1 MKPHESES
9 YTGDSTASERPLD
22 IAMLDEFCDACD
34 AQLRAYGRMIQTII
48 EIATDQR
55 EPDAWRR
62 HEREVDCHV
71 DEMQAALP
79 LKRVEVKAVFT
90 FLAELRAGSS
100 GEPVRCLGF
109 TAASAHMLAFAVMDR
124 AAKLWLSSKE
134 TARRSQTDPRYAYPA
149 SATRLFYDSCLRD
162 LPLPDDLGAHMAL
175 ERARAR
181 KALREQ
187 ARAAESD
194 SAAPA
199 NVSIQ
204 AEVVRVTTPPVN
216 VARETTKSNGT
227 LAGSQVAREREIAGQ
242 ENLRLNK
249 RKKNRSLKNV
259 VTELW
264 HIACTEKFS
273 KSTHAQEHLAA
284 RLRCSR
290 ETVRKALGLGDA
302 RCPMIDALK
311 RWSETPGCKAPKKFY
326 VHTES
331 DLARTVVAGNDQS
344 GGFFGSVPA
353 QIEDPT
359 ALLLEDEVDAHFE
372 ELRSLAVKGGK
383 GDSLAKMDALTGDG
397 RRALVAVYLKHKE
410 YAHE

>member
-1 MKPHESES
+1 MKPHESEPS
-9 YTGDSTASERPLD
+9 TGDSAAAEQPVD
-22 IAMLDEFCDACD
+22 IDMLDEFCDACEERV
-34 AQLRAYGRMIQTII
+34 RACSRMLQTII
-48 EIATDQR
+48 ETATDQR

-62 HEREVDCHV
+62 REAEVGRHV
-71 DEMQAALP
+71 EEMRKELP
-79 LKRVEVKAVFT
+79 LRREQLEKVFL
-90 FLAELRAGSS
+90 FLAELQARRS
-100 GEPVRCLGF
+100 GDPVRCMNYLAG
-109 TAASAHMLAFAVMDR
+109 SAHLVAYQVMDR
-124 AAKLWLSSKE
+124 AVKLWRSSKK
-134 TARRSQTDPRYAYPA
+134 TAHRSQTDLRYAYATSA
-149 SATRLFYDSCLRD
+149 SKLFYESCLRA
-162 LPLPDDLGAHMAL
+162 LPSPSDLGALMEL
-175 ERARAR
+175 ERAQAR
-181 KALREQ
+181 KALRDQ

-194 SAAPA
+194 SAGPA

-204 AEVVRVTTPPVN
+204 AEIVRVTTPPVN
-216 VARETTKSNGT
+216 VAGETTKSNGT

-242 ENLRLNK
+242 ENLRLSK
-249 RKKNRSLKNV
+249 RRKNRPLKDV
-259 VTELW
+259 VAELW
-264 HIACTEKFS
+264 HIACTERFS
-273 KSTHAQEHLAA
+273 KSTHSQEHLAA

-290 ETVRKALGLGDA
+290 ETIRKALGLGDA

-311 RWSETPGCKAPKKFY
+311 RWSEAPGSKAPKKFY

-372 ELRSLAVKGGK
+372 ELRSLAVKGGN
-383 GDSLAKMDALTGDG
+383 GDSLKKMDALTRDR